1 MERRLGCQGC
11 PLQGYKKRREFFK
24 DNPRWLKFWVDN
36 AKIHYDKKERAYS
49 VYDFFVARL
58 WYKTM
63 SDYFNDQE
71 TSEVGRIDAKAFL
84 EGYFGIKLK

>member
-1 MERRLGCQGC
+1 M
-11 PLQGYKKRREFFK
+11 
-24 DNPRWLKFWVDN
+24 KFWVDN